1 MLDNIHHPR
10 NKEIPN
16 QNVLETIS
24 SFLGMVDNLFDGELL
39 EKEKRTMT
47 VSFLLRDRVVS
58 SGVGLRLIV
67 RRPTKVQWKRGL
79 IR

>member
-16 QNVLETIS
+16 QNILETIS

-39 EKEKRTMT
+39 EKEKKNDDGF
-47 VSFLLRDRVVS
+47 FL
-58 SGVGLRLIV
+58 IE
-67 RRPTKVQWKRGL
+67 RPSHL
-79 IR
+79 

>member
-16 QNVLETIS
+16 QNILETIS

-39 EKEKRTMT
+39 EKEKKMMT